1 MKIEYRLLEEESVG
15 KLSKSVSMMMD
26 EGWSLY
32 KNPFYAPLGGAPY
45 YCQALTKAVEKQ

>member
-32 KNPFYAPLGGAPY
+32 GSPFYTPLEGTPF
-45 YCQALTKAVEKQ
+45 YCQALTKAVEK